1 MQMSV
6 SESLNLWTSRIQE
19 LAESGR
25 LESSIKSVF
34 GLSANQHGLDALID
48 ALSKGN
54 SSYLPHILAIDS
66 EVLSHHPGAY
76 SAATNTIYLNQN
88 IIDHPL
94 LVEEVLTHELGHF
107 LADLFFNGMEKPT
120 DAYHFTYAV
129 LGGDNTLLLS
139 SYDANEA
146 TKTGTIVLPGNNHP
160 IDVAWFDT
168 QLHIDWFKATL
179 PMFNANA
186 LSILSAAEKDS
197 DAFDGAFYG
206 SNYGLQTQSAAHFDN
221 NNVRGSL
228 EVIRKRMNDGLDSF
242 KSTFVPEQ
250 KNPQFPFDN
259 DPGRIF
265 VNPSFTGNDAGVQKL
280 LYRFGQIEHT
290 LSDFYSHS
298 NWLELAN
305 SGGWMSETTLL
316 DAGLGN
322 YSQLNPGDYI
332 ATAPKVMVAMSG
344 PDYNTTMNLAGIGS
358 YSGRSQNVN
367 WWVGLDSKNWGNVW
381 GNPRDGQKYSGGTV
395 GGLMSGAVD
404 GAIYYDTDYSVHLR
418 AIDRGDWQQKEYFRG
433 FSHGGIAGTVYGQWV
448 SPLAKDSPK
457 NDREYGDIPWL
468 SVAQQLNKLMHEK
481 AHTLADL
488 QLKNDFDRLGNLIF
502 KEYGSSGL
510 RKFADY
516 ALIEG
521 QRDLYVSTFSKPG
534 ARWNWD
540 QPSAIVK
547 AAKAFMPDDTSNA
560 SLAASVPELPTRTV
574 EVFYQDL
581 SSTMIS
587 VGNRSYLTQVQID
600 GRWVDSA
607 AGIVGTHYD
616 VNTPGLFS
624 AAKTQ
629 HAVSG
634 GRIVST
640 EIGANNGSYL
650 ATTYSVENINTQAR
664 VYINNFDVGE
674 DEIRIIDASGN
685 LVELIDID
693 LGNYDQIHQSLLSKY
708 NIQINARPET
718 QTLTHA
724 KIIHAA
730 QVKGS
735 VILQASDFFGDA
747 DMVHATN
754 SIGKGHS
761 QTLFVNYD
769 GMLPWLSLRKDGAL
783 EISDITKVAAGTYEV
798 YVSVADGAGILN
810 GIPILIAIDPK
821 VMVGNQAYTPTAS
834 MDIHFRSAGS
844 GAISIFAQAY
854 DQNGHAVSQPHH
866 LALRVGDNAG
876 TPNGIDVNRIRSD
889 LADDTNHGNMRF
901 FAYFHDKNEMVS
913 LDLAEISA
921 QTYALKFNGQII
933 ADIAIGQDDALETYV
948 DEIHVSGTNDI
959 LLGVKLNNF
968 INSSGFSTQSRPL
981 QVNLE
986 TTISRE
992 SDLTGEFGLF
1002 LADLKTGCVIDPT
1015 SGLQF
1020 ENIILD
1026 ANNIG
1031 SYAVYSVIKSENGT
1045 MNDKGSF
1052 LMNLNLNL
1060 HNVALM
1066 PYYKLA
1072 NGQFFLAGS
1081 HHTTDNVSHIVRVGE
1096 NGFGVEDLIG
1106 GDYDF
1111 DDMLVG
1117 INKIT
1122 VSETAWT

>member
-1 MQMSV
+1 MSL
-6 SESLNLWTSRIQE
+6 SESLNLWTSRIHEMAQ
-19 LAESGR
+19 SGH
-25 LESSIKSVF
+25 LQNSIKSVF
-34 GLSANQHGLDALID
+34 GLSANQNELNALID

-54 SSYLPHILAIDS
+54 SSYLPHIVAVDS
-66 EVLSHHPGAY
+66 EVLSNHPGAY
-76 SAATNTIYLNQN
+76 AAATSTIYLNQN
-88 IIDHPL
+88 IVDHPS

-107 LADLFFNGMEKPT
+107 LASHFFKGLEKQT
-120 DAYHFTYAV
+120 DAYDFTYAM
-129 LGGDNTLLLS
+129 LSRDNSLLLS
-139 SYDANEA
+139 SHDVNEA
-146 TKTGTIVLPGNNHP
+146 AQKGTIKLPGTNQP
-160 IDVAWFDT
+160 LDVVWFDT
-168 QLHIDWFKATL
+168 KLHNEWLKTTL
-179 PMFNANA
+179 PMINGDAYFR
-186 LSILSAAEKDS
+186 LYLAEKDS

-206 SNYGLQTQSAAHFDN
+206 SKYGLQTQSATHFDN
-221 NNVRGSL
+221 NNIRGSL
-228 EVIRKRMNDGLDSF
+228 EIMRKRMDEGLSSF
-242 KSTFVPEQ
+242 NSTFIPE
-250 KNPQFPFDN
+250 NN

-265 VNPSFTGNDAGVQKL
+265 VNPNFIGNDAGVQNL
-280 LYRFGQIEHT
+280 LYRFGQIIHAF
-290 LSDFYSHS
+290 SDFYSHS
-298 NWLELAN
+298 NWVELAVN
-305 SGGWMSETTLL
+305 GGWMSDTTLL
-316 DAGLGN
+316 DSGLGN
-322 YSQLNPGDYI
+322 FSQLNPGDYI
-332 ATAPKVMVAMSG
+332 PNAPKVMVAMAG
-344 PDYNTTMNLAGIGS
+344 PDYNTAMKLAGVGS

-367 WWVGLDSKNWGNVW
+367 WWVGQDRDNWGNAW
-381 GNPRDGQKYSGGTV
+381 ANPKDGQKYSGGTV
-395 GGLMSGAVD
+395 GGLMSGAVN
-404 GAIYYDTDYSVHLR
+404 GAIYYDADYSVHLR
-418 AIDRGDWQQKEYFRG
+418 AINRGGWQEKEYFRG

-448 SPLAKDSPK
+448 SPLAKDSI
-457 NDREYGDIPWL
+457 NNERENGKEWAPN
-468 SVAQQLNKLMHEK
+468 VTLNAMWHNK
-481 AHTLADL
+481 AHALADL

-540 QPSAIVK
+540 QPNAAVK

-560 SLAASVPELPTRTV
+560 SLAASVSELPMRTV
-574 EVFYQDL
+574 EVFHQDL
-581 SSTMIS
+581 SSTLIS
-587 VGNRSYLTQVQID
+587 VGNRSYLTQVEID

-607 AGIVGTHYD
+607 AGLVGTHYD
-616 VNTPGLFS
+616 ATMPGLFS

-629 HAVSG
+629 HAASG

-650 ATTYSVENINTQAR
+650 ATTYSIENINTQAR

-685 LVELIDID
+685 LVELIDVD
-693 LGNYDQIHQSLLSKY
+693 LGNYDQIHQTLLSKY

-735 VILQASDFFGDA
+735 VVLQASDFFGDA
-747 DMVHATN
+747 DMVHAAN
-754 SIGKGHS
+754 SIGKGYA
-761 QTLFVNYD
+761 QPLFVNQD
-769 GMLPWLSLRKDGAL
+769 GMLPWLSLRKDGTL

-798 YVSVADGAGILN
+798 YVSVADGASILN

-876 TPNGIDVNRIRSD
+876 TPNGIDVSRIRSE

-933 ADIAIGQDDALETYV
+933 ADIVIGQDDAVETYV
-948 DEIHVSGTNDI
+948 DEIYVSGTNDI
-959 LLGVKLNNF
+959 LLGVKLDNF
-968 INSSGFSTQSRPL
+968 ITSSGFSTQSRPL
-981 QVNLE
+981 LVNLE

-1015 SGLQF
+1015 SGVQS
-1020 ENIILD
+1020 ENIILN
-1026 ANNIG
+1026 ANNVG
-1031 SYAVYSVIKSENGT
+1031 SYAVYSVIKNENGT
-1045 MNDKGSF
+1045 MRDKDSF
-1052 LMNLNLNL
+1052 LVDPQLNL

-1081 HHTTDNVSHIVRVGE
+1081 YHTTDNVSHIVRVGE

-1122 VSETAWT
+1122 ISETTLA